1 MKKILLPLVALM
13 LSMVACQK
21 DNEGILTLKMEKYAS
36 DAKVHLNDDNYA
48 VWDNGDEIWING
60 DRKTVTISG
69 TTATISVD
77 EADAYTAIYPY
88 EWAGNNTITY
98 PAEQTYRANGIDA
111 PMAAYCGASDNSL
124 SFRNLGS
131 LLAVNVSGVS
141 KVQKIEV
148 IADGST
154 LINGTASIN
163 FSGERPTLGN
173 LSSGTSTTTLNCNGT
188 TIAENETKTFYIA
201 LPPVTANLTIKVY
214 DDYFCYSRSQ
224 SHDEAPSYEAN
235 HGYNVPFDASEISS
249 PEQYAPLSTQIWYT
263 ATSQISIG
271 RLIDILGNPI
281 DHTFSDGRGVITFSG
296 DITYIPDQAF
306 FDNRDLTSITLPA
319 NVEAIGEEA
328 FFMCTSLTSI
338 DMPNVTYIEEGAFK
352 ECYRLSSVNMPQV
365 TTIRNNAFYKCD
377 HMSSIDM
384 PNVITIGNSAFQ
396 KCTLLTSINMPNV
409 TSIKEKAFNE
419 CTSLSSVNMPKVT
432 SIGVHAFLECRS
444 LSEVHVYSVLNNVEM
459 GAFEGCSIT
468 DLYVHSSNPPSIAA
482 SSIIYTPSV
491 TVHVP
496 QSSTYDWTSW
506 WSGTVVHDL

>member
-1 MKKILLPLVALM
+1 MKKMLLPLVALM

-21 DNEGILTLKMEKYAS
+21 DNEGILTLKIEKYAS
-36 DAKVHLNDDNYA
+36 DAKVHLNDDKYA
-48 VWDNGDEIWING
+48 VWDDGDEIWLNG
-60 DRKTVTISG
+60 AQKTVTING
-69 TTATISVD
+69 TTATISVGV
-77 EADAYTAIYPY
+77 ADAYTAIYPY

-141 KVQKIEV
+141 KVMKIEV
-148 IADGST
+148 VADGNT

-173 LSSGTSTTTLNCNGT
+173 LSSGTNTTTLNCNGT

-201 LPPVTANLTIKVY
+201 LPPVTAKLTIKVY
-214 DDYFCYSRSQ
+214 DDYYCYERTQVSAKQ
-224 SHDEAPSYEAN
+224 YQAN
-235 HGYNVPFDASEISS
+235 YGYNVPFDASEISS

-263 ATSQISIG
+263 ATSQISFW
-271 RLIDILGNPI
+271 RLINILGDPI

-296 DITYIPDQAF
+296 DITDIPYQAF

-319 NVEAIGEEA
+319 NVETIGEEA

-338 DMPNVTYIEEGAFK
+338 DMPNVTYIEEKAFK
-352 ECYRLSSVNMPQV
+352 DCYSLSSVNMPQV
-365 TTIRNNAFYKCD
+365 TSIRENAFYRCD
-377 HMSSIDM
+377 HIISIDM
-384 PNVITIGNSAFQ
+384 PNVITIGISAFQ
-396 KCTLLTSINMPNV
+396 ECDQLTSINMPNV
-409 TSIKEKAFNE
+409 TTIKEKAFEE
-419 CTSLSSVNMPKVT
+419 CTGLSSVNMPKVT

-459 GAFEGCSIT
+459 GAFEQCSIT

-482 SSIIYTPSV
+482 SSIIYTSSV